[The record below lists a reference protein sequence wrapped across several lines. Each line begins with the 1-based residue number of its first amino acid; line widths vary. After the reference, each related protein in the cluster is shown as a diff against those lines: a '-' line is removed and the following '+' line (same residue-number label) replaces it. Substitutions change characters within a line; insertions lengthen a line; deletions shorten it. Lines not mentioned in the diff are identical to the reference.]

1 MKCSTALLP
10 KWQCSIEVN
19 FGSCGGRLMLDW
31 VYLCKFSS
39 NFLDSWSVGNSLMV
53 TDCLALM
60 VDGDGA
66 VIVSEMLMFD

>member
-1 MKCSTALLP
+1 
-10 KWQCSIEVN
+10 VN
-19 FGSCGGRLMLDW
+19 FGSCGGRLTLDW

>member
-1 MKCSTALLP
+1 
-10 KWQCSIEVN
+10 
-19 FGSCGGRLMLDW
+19 MLDW

-66 VIVSEMLMFD
+66 VVVSEMLMFD